1 MQTSHIINDVILYRS
16 PSLEDTR
23 LWPGFCGSCSCYQPK
38 EAIRCWLKL
47 LWILGSWYMMIHQYN
62 NIYIYYHYI
71 LYLILVIMI
80 CQFNVVQFVF
90 LAGEEGFVPVSIW
103 VHEKTTI
110 ASGPAL
116 HQVARRHWP
125 RQAWQARRRVHA
137 LSGWNSHGLYTVN
150 LCAMWVGSKKWGPE
164 NPPIFGHVLH
174 GLIMFDLLKKY
185 AFYINFSTYNSSS
198 YRSCVVFAFRLQQRR
213 QYSLRT

>member
-1 MQTSHIINDVILYRS
+1 MMSYYIVRHHLKIPDFGQASAAAAAATSQKRPFAAGWSYFGFLVHDIWWYINTI
-16 PSLEDTR
+16 
-23 LWPGFCGSCSCYQPK
+23 
-38 EAIRCWLKL
+38 
-47 LWILGSWYMMIHQYN
+47 
-62 NIYIYYHYI
+62 IYIYYHYI